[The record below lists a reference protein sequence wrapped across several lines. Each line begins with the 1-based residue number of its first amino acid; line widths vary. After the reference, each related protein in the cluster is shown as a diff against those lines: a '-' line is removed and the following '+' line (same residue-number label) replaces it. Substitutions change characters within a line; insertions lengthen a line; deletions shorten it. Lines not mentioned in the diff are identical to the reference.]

1 MDMLKNRL
9 FMKAVA
15 NTTRFERGVFMN
27 NLLNFVKDE
36 TLLVFDRQSF
46 IEDIDKRL
54 ILIDV
59 FNTSVS
65 IICFALGLF

>member
-1 MDMLKNRL
+1 MPKNRL
-9 FMKAVA
+9 FMKVVA
-15 NTTRFERGVFMN
+15 NSTRFERGVFMN

-46 IEDIDKRL
+46 IEDIDERL

-65 IICFALGLF
+65 VICFALGLF

>member
-1 MDMLKNRL
+1 MR
-9 FMKAVA
+9 AVENA
-15 NTTRFERGVFMN
+15 TRFERGVFMN

-46 IEDIDKRL
+46 IEDIDQRL

-59 FNTSVS
+59 FNASVS
-65 IICFALGLF
+65 VICFALGLF